1 MIGADGINRAAAE
14 SLFARFAPMFAEFER
29 RGIDYCLVGGLAVVV
44 QCLAHGS
51 DRFRATVDAD
61 AMVPQDFV
69 DVGILGAL
77 AEGDAREE
85 GADSGILARIG
96 RIFGER

>member
-1 MIGADGINRAAAE
+1 MIW
-14 SLFARFAPMFAEFER
+14 
-29 RGIDYCLVGGLAVVV
+29 V
-44 QCLAHGS
+44 
-51 DRFRATVDAD
+51 ATVGELLSMKRDTISIYGVGASD
-61 AMVPQDFV
+61 SPRPQDFV

-85 GADSGILARIG
+85 GTDPGILARIG